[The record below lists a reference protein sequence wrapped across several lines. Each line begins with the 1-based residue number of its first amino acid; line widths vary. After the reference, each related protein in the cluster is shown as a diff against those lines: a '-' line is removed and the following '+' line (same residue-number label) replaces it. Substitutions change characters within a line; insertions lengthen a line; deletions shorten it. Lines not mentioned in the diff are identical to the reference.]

1 MQSKKLIS
9 ILLFVVILLTSLF
22 TSCAQK
28 QDEGNIS
35 DTTLADGV
43 TANNTEPVETTLL
56 DLVSKNDYNG
66 YEFNYLALNAGI
78 NSTTRF
84 VDEMWVEGEVG
95 EVINDAVYARNM
107 FLADTL
113 NIIVT
118 VTPTADPP
126 GAFTKAVTAGDD
138 AYDLAGIYKWN
149 AMNIASQGYARD
161 WNDFEIDYSEPWWS
175 QGAIEKLQVLGHQY
189 LMSGSILIS
198 EIDDTLS
205 LIYNKGIAENYNIG
219 DIYTDVRNMKW
230 TIDKFG
236 EYVTQIADDL
246 NGDGKYKAGDD
257 LLGYVQDP
265 ASMTNNWVFSTGL
278 LNGYID
284 EDGIYQIN
292 VDINRVQSVLDKL
305 SPLFNSNSV
314 VSGTDLYEGLTF
326 FEENK
331 IFMYAI
337 ILRNLELLREMNLD
351 FGVIPYPMYD
361 EEQNKYITHVGSASP
376 ILIIP
381 LINTEDDARLAVILN
396 AMSMSSNHYVIP
408 AYYET
413 ALKVKISRDT
423 ETAEMLDIILATK
436 TYDITYLIGSGLVS
450 TIAPLLTKKSIDFA
464 SSWAKTESRTQ
475 KTIQKTIDLLVEAAE
490 Y

>member
-1 MQSKKLIS
+1 MQSKRHIAFF
-9 ILLFVVILLTSLF
+9 ILTAVLAVSLLSACAQNNEAENLSDSAAPGETAAADTEPAETSL
-22 TSCAQK
+22 
-28 QDEGNIS
+28 
-35 DTTLADGV
+35 
-43 TANNTEPVETTLL
+43 L
-56 DLVSKNDYNG
+56 DSVPEKDYGG
-66 YEFNYLALNAGI
+66 YEFNYLALDAGI

-84 VDEMWVEGEVG
+84 VDEMWVEAEVG
-95 EVINDAVYARNM
+95 EVINDAVYARNL
-107 FLADTL
+107 FLADKL
-113 NIIVT
+113 NILIT
-118 VTPTADPP
+118 VTPSPDPP
-126 GAFTKAVTAGDD
+126 GAFIKAVTAGDN
-138 AYDLAGIYKWN
+138 AYDMAGIYKWN
-149 AMNIASQGYARD
+149 AMSIASQGYARN
-161 WNDFEIDYSEPWWS
+161 WNELNIDYSQPWWS
-175 QGAIEKLQVLGHQY
+175 RGAVEKLQVTGTQP

-219 DIYTDVRNMKW
+219 DIYADVRGMKW

-265 ASMTNNWVFSTGL
+265 ASMTNNWIFSTGL

-284 EDGIYQIN
+284 EDGVYQMN
-292 VDINRVQSVLDKL
+292 VDVNRAQGVLDKL
-305 SPLFNSNSV
+305 SPLFNSDSV
-314 VSGTDLYEGLTF
+314 VSGTDLYVGLDY

-337 ILRNLELLREMNLD
+337 ILRNLELLREMDLD

-361 EEQNKYITHVGSASP
+361 ETQGRYITHVGLASP

-381 LINTEDDARLAVILN
+381 LINTEDDERLAVILDS
-396 AMSMSSNHYVIP
+396 MSMASAHYVIP

-423 ETAEMLDIILATK
+423 ETAEMLDIILAVK
-436 TYDITYLIGSGLVS
+436 TYDVTYTIGSGLVQ
-450 TIAPLLTKKSIDFA
+450 TMAPLLTKKSVDFA
-464 SSWAKTESRTQ
+464 SAWAKTEERTQ
-475 KTIQKTIDLLVEAAE
+475 KAIQKTIDLLVEAAKK
-490 Y
+490 